1 MSLIDEYKKDF
12 VILDRTSRSDGRGSI
27 IYTYVEGAPFKATIV
42 LLNDIEEEKAK
53 KQDIKGIYQLVFE
66 EGIRLGYHTVVKR
79 TEDGKTFRVTSTD
92 DSYTPKSASRQL
104 RKVRAEEYEVAEEE
118 DG

>member
-1 MSLIDEYKKDF
+1 MENITLGQVAAWAAFLIALVGGGIKIKKW
-12 VILDRTSRSDGRGSI
+12 IQYLYSEI
-27 IYTYVEGAPFKATIV
+27 EKYTTV
-42 LLNDIEEEKAK
+42 
-53 KQDIKGIYQLVFE
+53 GIYQLVFE

-104 RKVRAEEYEVAEEE
+104 RKVPNSPKLRSSKTAHI
-118 DG
+118 GRGRSLS